1 MKFTAFITS
10 LFFLGSAAF
19 APGAGNA
26 RSSTALSAEKGATS
40 RIEFLQR
47 SAALAASL
55 TLLPGQANAAK
66 YGGFGAGSP
75 EVIDPKD
82 AIVDSDILKSDSVQS
97 AIKSVRGYKQSVL
110 DMKSSLASDNQADI
124 GPKIRK
130 DFDFSIVRTDLNS
143 INAALDEDT
152 QRGTDRIVR
161 AILQDITELEVTQ
174 KQKPGVARSE
184 TRLGNVIRKLDK
196 LEKSFD
202 DYLAF
207 AN

>member
-1 MKFTAFITS
+1 MSFDYYLTY
-10 LFFLGSAAF
+10 LHLL
-19 APGAGNA
+19 
-26 RSSTALSAEKGATS
+26 TALNAEKGATTRTAFFQQS
-40 RIEFLQR
+40 V
-47 SAALAASL
+47 AAVVSSL

-66 YGGFGAGSP
+66 YGGFGADSP

-82 AIVDSDILKSDSVQS
+82 AIVDEEILRSDTVQK
-97 AIKSVRGYKQSVL
+97 AISNVRGYKQCVV
-110 DMKSSLASDNQADI
+110 DMKSALVADNQADI

-130 DFDFSIVRTDLNS
+130 DLDFSLIRSDLNA

-184 TRLGNVIRKLDK
+184 TRLSNVSRKLEK

-207 AN
+207 SG